1 MRLKRDIDTLG
12 TSMTTSPASRPA
24 PTVACPTCRRPSLFA
39 ASNPWRPFCCERCR
53 QIDFGAWAA
62 EDYRVAADAPPD
74 EDPRLPPSQ
83 DR

>member
-1 MRLKRDIDTLG
+1 
-12 TSMTTSPASRPA
+12 MTTATPPGRPA

-39 ASNPWRPFCCERCR
+39 PSNPWRPFCCERCR
-53 QIDFGAWAA
+53 QLDFGAWAA

-74 EDPRLPPSQ
+74 EDPRQSPSQ